1 VEVAKESEFVGALTP
16 LVAAA
21 GLDLYDLEVGRG
33 LVKVTVNRPG
43 GVDLDTLAELNS
55 TLSHFLDE
63 HDPMPGHYALEVSSP
78 GLERPLRVPAHF
90 RGAIGESVTLRV
102 VRADAPAQRV
112 AGTLV
117 AADDEGIELAAEEG
131 RVTARYTEI
140 ERARTTFSWGATKAP
155 SPSKAKP
162 KPRTN
167 AAATREG

>member
-1 VEVAKESEFVGALTP
+1 VAEESELVGALTP

-33 LVKVTVNRPG
+33 LVRLTVSRPG
-43 GVDLDTLAELNS
+43 GIDLDTLAALNS
-55 TLSHFLDE
+55 TVSRFLDE

-78 GLERPLRVPAHF
+78 GLERPLRTPAHF

-102 VRADAPAQRV
+102 VRADAPAERV

-117 AADDEGIELAAEEG
+117 AADDDGIELDAEQG

-140 ERARTTFSWGATKAP
+140 ERARTTFSWGAAKAP
-155 SPSKAKP
+155 SPSKAKA
-162 KPRTN
+162 KQRTS
-167 AAATREG
+167 ASATREG